1 MEELISNQLS
11 SLTDFTNPFTIYF
24 WILIIAL
31 AFRSYLVLL
40 PLRRIY
46 KRYTIRIQESKVG
59 RIKLRSILKNV
70 RVFKKDTSIRG
81 IETFLIRESI
91 LAIAPMLAAATIR
104 ISLGTPS
111 VTGWEQVNIFTL
123 YGVFFLWLLFNIKRS
138 MDMRVALQ
146 PLERWY
152 SHPVLINSG
161 LNSAIWS
168 RRKLVQLSQIEIPEY
183 IEGPETDFSPMIQR
197 SEENGKRKLDSSAIL
212 DNAKQIGGVLKV
224 AAKNLGIKAKES
236 TKDVSTIAKNTLDA
250 QVQKQVDSVIG
261 ASSMK
266 IILSTAIHFTVV
278 LGPLVAIY
286 SLN

>member
-278 LGPLVAIY
+278 LGPLIAIY

>member
-46 KRYTIRIQESKVG
+46 KRYTIRIQGSKVG

-236 TKDVSTIAKNTLDA
+236 TKDVSTMAKNTLDA

>member
-111 VTGWEQVNIFTL
+111 VTGWEQVNIFIL

>member
-111 VTGWEQVNIFTL
+111 VTGWEQVNIFIL
-123 YGVFFLWLLFNIKRS
+123 CGVFFLWLLFNIKRS

>member
-236 TKDVSTIAKNTLDA
+236 TKDVSTMAKNTLDA